1 LLDYSLLAALAA
13 VVREG
18 SFERAAK
25 VLHVTPSAVSQRV
38 RLLEER
44 VGQVLVV
51 RGQPCS
57 ATEAGRLLCRHVD
70 DVALL
75 EHTLAERL
83 PALGEGERPTLRI
96 AVNADS
102 LATWFLPAAI
112 AFSEASGALL
122 DLHVDDQDHTASWL
136 RSGEVVAA
144 VTALEEP
151 VQGCRSTPLGALRY
165 VAAAAPAFVERHFGA
180 GITAEA
186 LAQAPCLTFDR
197 KDRLQAQ
204 WVERLLGRPLQVPT
218 HWLPES
224 HAFVRACEAG
234 LGWGLHPES
243 MVRGALAAGTL
254 TALRPE
260 VFEVPLFW
268 QASRLAAPLITQLSD
283 AVMAAAR
290 AALPR
295 STASPAGPL
304 TRP

>member
-51 RGQPCS
+51 RGQPCG

-83 PALGEGERPTLRI
+83 PALGGGERPTLRI

-102 LATWFLPAAI
+102 LATWFLPAAV
-112 AFSEASGALL
+112 AFSEASDALL

-136 RSGEVVAA
+136 RNGEVVAA
-144 VTALEEP
+144 VTALDAP
-151 VQGCRSTPLGALRY
+151 VQGCRSMPLGALHY

-186 LAQAPCLTFDR
+186 LARAPCLTFDR

-234 LGWGLHPES
+234 LGWGLHPQG
-243 MVRGALAAGTL
+243 MVGGALAAGRL
-254 TALRPE
+254 VALQPAL
-260 VFEVPLFW
+260 FEVPLYW
-268 QASRLAAPLITQLSD
+268 QASRLAAPLLTQLSD
-283 AVMAAAR
+283 AVMAAAH

-295 STASPAGPL
+295 STASSAGPL